1 MWRILGK
8 TSDVSSKETKAVK
21 SLERYFSV
29 VRGELPARFKVCKKT
44 PVEINLD
51 EDITELWKSH
61 DKALE
66 DFREL
71 LARVDKGKVKL
82 DEISTPKRSLLD
94 LKCEISDRIL
104 ESCHFCE
111 HSCKVNRKEGETGI
125 CGVSKYP
132 KIASEFVHMGEEPEL
147 VPSYTIFFSGCTLK
161 CQFCQNWDISQNPET
176 GQESSPKKISS
187 LISKRRENGV
197 KNVNWVGGDPTP
209 NLHNVLASL
218 KECEVNIPSV
228 WNSNMYLS
236 EEGMKLLSGTQDIYL
251 TDFKYGNDECAQKYS
266 KIPNYWKVLT
276 RNHKLAFDD
285 SDLIIRHLILPEHVE
300 CCTKPILNWI
310 AENLDLSTRINI
322 MDQYR
327 PAGRARKYQELSR
340 PITGDEMDRAIE
352 IAQEN
357 GLKNVIR

>member
-8 TSDVSSKETKAVK
+8 TSDVSVKEKKAVE

-29 VRGELPARFKVCKKT
+29 VRDDLPARFKVCKKT
-44 PVEINLD
+44 PVEIDLN
-51 EDITELWKSH
+51 EEKNELWKSH
-61 DKALE
+61 DKALG

-71 LARVDKGKVKL
+71 LDRIDKGRVEL
-82 DEISTPKRSLLD
+82 EEIETPQKSLLD

-111 HSCKVNRKEGETGI
+111 HSCNVNRKKGETGL
-125 CGVSKYP
+125 CGVSKSP
-132 KIASEFVHMGEEPEL
+132 KIASKFVHVGEEPEL
-147 VPSYTIFFSGCTLK
+147 VPSYTIFFSGCTFK
-161 CQFCQNWDISQNPET
+161 CQFCQNWDISQNPNS
-176 GQESSPKKISS
+176 GQESSPQKISAS
-187 LISKRRENGV
+187 IGEKREKGV

-218 KECEVNIPSV
+218 KECEINIPSV

-236 EEGMKLLSGTQDIYL
+236 KEGMKLLSGTQDIYL

-266 KIPNYWKVLT
+266 KVPNYWKVLA
-276 RNHKLAFDD
+276 RNHELASDD
-285 SDLIIRHLILPEHVE
+285 SELIIRHLILPEHVE
-300 CCTKPILNWI
+300 CCTKPILTWI
-310 AENLDLSTRINI
+310 AENLDLSTRVNI

-340 PITGDEMDRAIE
+340 PITGGEMSRALK
-352 IAQEN
+352 IAKET